1 MSLFKRK
8 PKESLS
14 SIGRIIDQP
23 MKDFKKTLEKEKT
36 NIGTMNNLIHYL
48 NGAYADLRQRKDTIM
63 KSLESEDIT
72 HKDRKE
78 IEKTVRGIYA
88 ELIKI
93 EEKVTYLQDKVK
105 ELINVEGEIDS
116 PTE

>member
-1 MSLFKRK
+1 MLFNRK
-8 PKESLS
+8 KKQ
-14 SIGRIIDQP
+14 SITAIGQIVDQP
-23 MKDFKKTLEKEKT
+23 MEDFKKSLEEQHT
-36 NIGTMNNLIHYL
+36 NVGTMNNLIHYL

-72 HKDRKE
+72 PKDRKE
-78 IEKTVRGIYA
+78 IDRTVKGIYA

-105 ELINVEGEIDS
+105 ELIDVEGEIDS
-116 PTE
+116 PKE

>member
-1 MSLFKRK
+1 MLFKRK
-8 PKESLS
+8 KKQ
-14 SIGRIIDQP
+14 SITAIGQIVDQP
-23 MKDFKKTLEKEKT
+23 MEDFKKSLEEQHT

-63 KSLESEDIT
+63 KSLESEDINS
-72 HKDRKE
+72 KDRKE
-78 IEKTVRGIYA
+78 IDRTVKGIYA

-105 ELINVEGEIDS
+105 ELIDVEGEIDS
-116 PTE
+116 PKE

>member
-1 MSLFKRK
+1 MLFKRNK
-8 PKESLS
+8 KQ
-14 SIGRIIDQP
+14 SITAIGQIVDQP
-23 MKDFKKTLEKEKT
+23 IEEFKKSLEEQHT
-36 NIGTMNNLIHYL
+36 NVGTMNNLIHYL

-72 HKDRKE
+72 PKDRKE
-78 IEKTVRGIYA
+78 IDRTVKGIYA

-105 ELINVEGEIDS
+105 ELIDVEGEIDS
-116 PTE
+116 PKE

>member
-1 MSLFKRK
+1 
-8 PKESLS
+8 
-14 SIGRIIDQP
+14 
-23 MKDFKKTLEKEKT
+23 
-36 NIGTMNNLIHYL
+36 
-48 NGAYADLRQRKDTIM
+48 M

-72 HKDRKE
+72 TKDRKE

-105 ELINVEGEIDS
+105 ELIDVEGEIDS
-116 PTE
+116 PKE

>member
-1 MSLFKRK
+1 MLFKRK
-8 PKESLS
+8 KKQSVTA
-14 SIGRIIDQP
+14 IGQIVDQP
-23 MKDFKKTLEKEKT
+23 MEDFKKSLEEQHT
-36 NIGTMNNLIHYL
+36 NVGTMNNLIHYL

-63 KSLESEDIT
+63 KSLDSEDIT
-72 HKDRKE
+72 TKDRKE

-105 ELINVEGEIDS
+105 ELIDVEGEIDS
-116 PTE
+116 PKE

>member
-1 MSLFKRK
+1 MLFKRK
-8 PKESLS
+8 KKQ
-14 SIGRIIDQP
+14 SITAIGQIVDQP
-23 MKDFKKTLEKEKT
+23 MEDFKKSLEEQHT
-36 NIGTMNNLIHYL
+36 NVGTMNNLIHYL

-72 HKDRKE
+72 TKDRKE

-93 EEKVTYLQDKVK
+93 EEKVVFLQDKVK
-105 ELINVEGEIDS
+105 ELIDVDGEIDS
-116 PTE
+116 PKE

>member
-1 MSLFKRK
+1 MLFRRK
-8 PKESLS
+8 KNQ
-14 SIGRIIDQP
+14 SITAIGQIVDQP
-23 MKDFKKTLEKEKT
+23 MEDFKKSLEEQHT
-36 NIGTMNNLIHYL
+36 NVGTMNNLIHYL

-72 HKDRKE
+72 PKDRKE
-78 IEKTVRGIYA
+78 IDRTVKGIYA

-105 ELINVEGEIDS
+105 ELIDVEGEIDS
-116 PTE
+116 PKE

>member
-1 MSLFKRK
+1 MLFRRK
-8 PKESLS
+8 KNQ
-14 SIGRIIDQP
+14 SITAIGQIIDQP
-23 MKDFKKTLEKEKT
+23 MKDFKKSLEEQHT
-36 NIGTMNNLIHYL
+36 NVGTMNNLIHYL

-72 HKDRKE
+72 NKDRKE
-78 IEKTVRGIYA
+78 IEKTVKGIYA

-93 EEKVTYLQDKVK
+93 EEKVLYLQDRVK
-105 ELINVEGEIDS
+105 ELVDVEVEIDS

>member
-1 MSLFKRK
+1 MLFRRK
-8 PKESLS
+8 KNQ
-14 SIGRIIDQP
+14 SITAIGQIVDQP
-23 MKDFKKTLEKEKT
+23 MEDFKKSLEEQHT
-36 NIGTMNNLIHYL
+36 NVGTMNNLIHYL

-72 HKDRKE
+72 KRDRKE
-78 IEKTVRGIYA
+78 IEKTVKGIYA

-93 EEKVTYLQDKVK
+93 EEKVVFLQDKVK
-105 ELINVEGEIDS
+105 ELIDVEVEIDS

>member
-1 MSLFKRK
+1 MLFKRK
-8 PKESLS
+8 KKQ
-14 SIGRIIDQP
+14 SITAIGQIVDQP
-23 MKDFKKTLEKEKT
+23 MEEFKKSLEEQHT
-36 NIGTMNNLIHYL
+36 NVGTMNNLIHYL

-72 HKDRKE
+72 TKDRKE

-93 EEKVTYLQDKVK
+93 EEKVVFLQDKVK
-105 ELINVEGEIDS
+105 ELIDVDGEIDS
-116 PTE
+116 PKE

>member
-1 MSLFKRK
+1 MLFRRK
-8 PKESLS
+8 KNQ
-14 SIGRIIDQP
+14 SITAIGQIVDQP
-23 MKDFKKTLEKEKT
+23 MEDFKKSLEEQHT
-36 NIGTMNNLIHYL
+36 NVGTMNNLIHYL

-72 HKDRKE
+72 PKDRKE

-105 ELINVEGEIDS
+105 ELIDVEGEIDS
-116 PTE
+116 PIE

>member
-1 MSLFKRK
+1 MLFRRK
-8 PKESLS
+8 KNQ
-14 SIGRIIDQP
+14 SITAIGQIVDQP
-23 MKDFKKTLEKEKT
+23 MEDFKKSLEEQHT
-36 NIGTMNNLIHYL
+36 NVGTMNNLIHYL

-63 KSLESEDIT
+63 KSLDSEDIT

-105 ELINVEGEIDS
+105 ELIDVEGEIDS
-116 PTE
+116 PKE

>member
-14 SIGRIIDQP
+14 AIGRIIDQP

-63 KSLESEDIT
+63 KPLDNEDLT
-72 HKDRKE
+72 AKERKD
-78 IEKTVRGIYA
+78 IEKAFTHLIVDELSVE
-88 ELIKI
+88 ELIK
-93 EEKVTYLQDKVK
+93 KG
-105 ELINVEGEIDS
+105 LILL
-116 PTE
+116 TKK

>member
-1 MSLFKRK
+1 MLFKRK
-8 PKESLS
+8 KNQ
-14 SIGRIIDQP
+14 SITAIGQIVDQP
-23 MKDFKKTLEKEKT
+23 MEDFKKSLEEQHT
-36 NIGTMNNLIHYL
+36 NVGTMNNLIHYL

-72 HKDRKE
+72 PKDRKE

-105 ELINVEGEIDS
+105 ELIDVEVEIDS
-116 PTE
+116 PIE

>member
-1 MSLFKRK
+1 MLFKRK
-8 PKESLS
+8 KKQSVTA
-14 SIGRIIDQP
+14 IGQIVDQP
-23 MKDFKKTLEKEKT
+23 MEDFKKSLEEQHT
-36 NIGTMNNLIHYL
+36 NVGTMNNLIHYL

-63 KSLESEDIT
+63 KSLDSEDIT

-105 ELINVEGEIDS
+105 ELIDVEGEIDS
-116 PTE
+116 PKE

>member
-1 MSLFKRK
+1 MLFRRK
-8 PKESLS
+8 KNQ
-14 SIGRIIDQP
+14 SITAIGQIVDQP
-23 MKDFKKTLEKEKT
+23 MEEFKKSLEEQHT
-36 NIGTMNNLIHYL
+36 NVGTMNNLIHYL

-72 HKDRKE
+72 PKDRKE
-78 IEKTVRGIYA
+78 IDRTVKGIYA

-105 ELINVEGEIDS
+105 ELIDVEGEIDS
-116 PTE
+116 PKE